1 MRGEETDATSDDDD
15 DDDYVDVDDGKRVR
29 KDNKKL
35 WLSIYYNRAY
45 LDHKFYALFLF
56 FSA

>member
-1 MRGEETDATSDDDD
+1 MRGEETDAT
-15 DDDYVDVDDGKRVR
+15 YVDVDDEKRVR
-29 KDNKKL
+29 KDNKKM